1 MNLCGID
8 WLIVGVVMTAL
19 LAIAVHVRRYMR
31 SVSDFLA
38 ANRMA
43 GRYIVSVSNGFGG
56 AISMVALWEMTYANG
71 LPAQWG
77 MLLMTMVLLCIAI
90 SGFVVYWLRETRAL
104 TLAQFFGMRYSRRF
118 RIFAGSISC
127 VSGFLP

>member
-1 MNLCGID
+1 MNLHWID
-8 WLIVGVVMTAL
+8 WAIVATSLAML
-19 LAIAVHVRRYMR
+19 MAIAVYVKRYMR

-77 MLLMTMVLLCIAI
+77 MLL
-90 SGFVVYWLRETRAL
+90 
-104 TLAQFFGMRYSRRF
+104 
-118 RIFAGSISC
+118 
-127 VSGFLP
+127 

>member
-1 MNLCGID
+1 MNLHWID
-8 WLIVGVVMTAL
+8 WTIVGVLMAAL
-19 LAIAVHVRRYMR
+19 MALAVFVKRYMR

-71 LPAQWG
+71 LPDASRVTAFETTREKKIVWSWASAG
-77 MLLMTMVLLCIAI
+77 DRSMMTC
-90 SGFVVYWLRETRAL
+90 WK
-104 TLAQFFGMRYSRRF
+104 QN
-118 RIFAGSISC
+118 
-127 VSGFLP
+127 

>member
-43 GRYIVSVSNGFGG
+43 GRYIVSV
-56 AISMVALWEMTYANG
+56 
-71 LPAQWG
+71 
-77 MLLMTMVLLCIAI
+77 
-90 SGFVVYWLRETRAL
+90 
-104 TLAQFFGMRYSRRF
+104 
-118 RIFAGSISC
+118 
-127 VSGFLP
+127 